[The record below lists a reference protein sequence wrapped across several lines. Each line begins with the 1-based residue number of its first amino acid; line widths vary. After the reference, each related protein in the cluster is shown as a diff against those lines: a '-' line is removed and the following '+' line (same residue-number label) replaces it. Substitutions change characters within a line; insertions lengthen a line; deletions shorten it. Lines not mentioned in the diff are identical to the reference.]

1 MTKNIYQFSC
11 EDSSG
16 QEINLGDFKGKT
28 LLIVNTAS
36 QCGFTP
42 QYKGLEKLQT
52 KYSSEEFSVLAFPC
66 NQFGGQEPG
75 SNEEIV
81 EFCSLNY
88 GSTFPIFSKIDVNG
102 DNAHPLFKFLTTEKK
117 GLLGTEK
124 IKWNFTKFLIN
135 KDGEPVNR
143 YGSSTTPEQ
152 IQTDIEKLINS

>member
-16 QEINLGDFKGKT
+16 QAVHLSDYEGKA

-42 QYKGLEKLQT
+42 QYEGLEKLQQ
-52 KYSSEEFSVLAFPC
+52 KFDSDEFSVLAFPC

-75 SNEEIV
+75 SNEEIA

-88 GSTFPIFSKIDVNG
+88 SNTFPVFSKVEVNG
-102 DNAHPLFKFLTTEKK
+102 AEAHPLFEFLTKEKK
-117 GLLGTEK
+117 GLLGSEK

-135 KDGEPVNR
+135 KAGEPVAR
-143 YGSSTTPEQ
+143 YAPSTTP
-152 IQTDIEKLINS
+152 

>member
-1 MTKNIYQFSC
+1 MTKNIYEFSC

-16 QEINLGDFKGKT
+16 QRIDLSDFKGKT

-42 QYKGLEKLQT
+42 QYEGLEKLQNN
-52 KYSSEEFSVLAFPC
+52 YSSEVFSVLAFPC

-75 SNEEIV
+75 TNEQIT

-88 GSTFPIFSKIDVNG
+88 GNTFPIFSKIDVNG
-102 DNAHPLFKFLTTEKK
+102 ENAHPLFNFLTSEKK
-117 GLLGTEK
+117 GLLGTQK

-152 IQTDIEKLINS
+152 IQSDIEKLINP

>member
-16 QEINLGDFKGKT
+16 QAVHLSDYEGKA

-42 QYKGLEKLQT
+42 QYEGLEKLQQ
-52 KYSSEEFSVLAFPC
+52 KFDSDEFSVLAFPC

-75 SNEEIV
+75 SNEEIA

-88 GSTFPIFSKIDVNG
+88 SNTFPVFSKVEVNG
-102 DNAHPLFKFLTTEKK
+102 AEAHPLFEFLTKEKK
-117 GLLGTEK
+117 GLLGSEK
-124 IKWNFTKFLIN
+124 IKWNFTKFIIN
-135 KDGEPVNR
+135 KAGEPVAR
-143 YGSSTTPEQ
+143 YAPSTTPEK
-152 IQTDIEKLINS
+152 IELDIERLI

>member
-1 MTKNIYQFSC
+1 MTKNIYEFSC

-16 QEINLGDFKGKT
+16 QTIDLSDFKGKT

-42 QYKGLEKLQT
+42 QYEGLEKLQNN
-52 KYSSEEFSVLAFPC
+52 YSSEVFSVLAFPC

-75 SNEEIV
+75 TNEQIT

-88 GSTFPIFSKIDVNG
+88 GNTFPIFSKIDVNG
-102 DNAHPLFKFLTTEKK
+102 ENAHPLFNFLTSEKK
-117 GLLGTEK
+117 GLLGTQK

-143 YGSSTTPEQ
+143 YGPSTTPEQ
-152 IQTDIEKLINS
+152 IQSDIEKLINP

>member
-1 MTKNIYQFSC
+1 MTKNIYEFSC

-16 QEINLGDFKGKT
+16 QTIDLSDFKGKT

-42 QYKGLEKLQT
+42 QYEGLEKLQNN
-52 KYSSEEFSVLAFPC
+52 YSSEVFSVLAFPC

-75 SNEEIV
+75 TNEQIT

-88 GSTFPIFSKIDVNG
+88 GNTFPIFSKIDVNG
-102 DNAHPLFKFLTTEKK
+102 ENAHPLFNFLTSEKK
-117 GLLGTEK
+117 GLLGTQK

-143 YGSSTTPEQ
+143 YGS
-152 IQTDIEKLINS
+152 

>member
-1 MTKNIYQFSC
+1 MTKNIYEFSC

-16 QEINLGDFKGKT
+16 QTIDLSNFKGKT

-36 QCGFTP
+36 QCSFTP
-42 QYKGLEKLQT
+42 QYEGLEKLQNN
-52 KYSSEEFSVLAFPC
+52 YSSEVFSVLAFPC

-75 SNEEIV
+75 TNEQIT

-88 GSTFPIFSKIDVNG
+88 GNTFPIFSKIDVNG
-102 DNAHPLFKFLTTEKK
+102 ENAHPLFNFLTSEKK
-117 GLLGTEK
+117 GLLGTQK

-152 IQTDIEKLINS
+152 IQSDIEKLINP

>member
-1 MTKNIYQFSC
+1 MTKNIYEFSC

-16 QEINLGDFKGKT
+16 QTIDLSDFKGKT

-42 QYKGLEKLQT
+42 QYEGLEKLQNN
-52 KYSSEEFSVLAFPC
+52 YSSEVFSVLAFPC

-75 SNEEIV
+75 TNEQIT

-88 GSTFPIFSKIDVNG
+88 GNTFPILSKIDVNG
-102 DNAHPLFKFLTTEKK
+102 ENAHPLFNFLTSEKK
-117 GLLGTEK
+117 GLLGTQK

-152 IQTDIEKLINS
+152 IQSDIEKLINP

>member
-42 QYKGLEKLQT
+42 QYKGLEQLQT

-102 DNAHPLFKFLTTEKK
+102 DNAHPLFEFLTTEKK

>member
-1 MTKNIYQFSC
+1 MTKNIYEFSC

-16 QEINLGDFKGKT
+16 QTIDLSDFKGKT

-42 QYKGLEKLQT
+42 QYEGLEKLQNN
-52 KYSSEEFSVLAFPC
+52 YSSEVFSVLAFPC

-75 SNEEIV
+75 TNEQIT

-88 GSTFPIFSKIDVNG
+88 GNTFPIFSKIDVNG
-102 DNAHPLFKFLTTEKK
+102 KNAHPLFNFLTSEKK
-117 GLLGTEK
+117 GLLGTQK

-135 KDGEPVNR
+135 KHGEPVNR

-152 IQTDIEKLINS
+152 IQSDIEKLINP

>member
-1 MTKNIYQFSC
+1 MTKNIYEFSC

-16 QEINLGDFKGKT
+16 QAIDLSDFKGKT

-42 QYKGLEKLQT
+42 QYEGLEKLQNN
-52 KYSSEEFSVLAFPC
+52 YSSEVFSVLAFPC

-75 SNEEIV
+75 TNEQIT

-88 GSTFPIFSKIDVNG
+88 GNTFPIFSKIDVNG
-102 DNAHPLFKFLTTEKK
+102 ENAHPLFNFLTSEKK
-117 GLLGTEK
+117 GLLGTQK

-152 IQTDIEKLINS
+152 IQSDIEKLINP

>member
-42 QYKGLEKLQT
+42 QYKGLEQLQT

-143 YGSSTTPEQ
+143 YGSSTKPEQ
-152 IQTDIEKLINS
+152 IQADIEKLINS

>member
-1 MTKNIYQFSC
+1 MTKNIYEFSC

-16 QEINLGDFKGKT
+16 QTIDLSDFKGKT

-36 QCGFTP
+36 QCGYTP
-42 QYKGLEKLQT
+42 QYEGLEKLQNN
-52 KYSSEEFSVLAFPC
+52 YSSEVFSVLAFPC

-75 SNEEIV
+75 TNEQIT

-88 GSTFPIFSKIDVNG
+88 GNTFPIFSKIDVNG
-102 DNAHPLFKFLTTEKK
+102 ENAHPLFNFLTSEKK
-117 GLLGTEK
+117 GLLGTQK

-152 IQTDIEKLINS
+152 IQSDIEKLINP

>member
-1 MTKNIYQFSC
+1 MTKNIYEFSC

-16 QEINLGDFKGKT
+16 QTIDLSDFKGKT

-42 QYKGLEKLQT
+42 QYEGLEKLQNN
-52 KYSSEEFSVLAFPC
+52 YSSEVFSVLAFPC

-75 SNEEIV
+75 TNEQIT

-88 GSTFPIFSKIDVNG
+88 GNTFPIFSKIDVNG
-102 DNAHPLFKFLTTEKK
+102 ENAHPLFNFLTSEKK
-117 GLLGTEK
+117 GLLGTQK

-135 KDGEPVNR
+135 KHGEPVNR

-152 IQTDIEKLINS
+152 IQSDIEKLINP

>member
-1 MTKNIYQFSC
+1 MTKNIYEFSC

-16 QEINLGDFKGKT
+16 QTIDLSDFKGKT

-42 QYKGLEKLQT
+42 QYEGLEKLQ
-52 KYSSEEFSVLAFPC
+52 KNYSSEVFSVLAFPC

-75 SNEEIV
+75 TNEQIT

-88 GSTFPIFSKIDVNG
+88 GNTFPIFSKIDVNG
-102 DNAHPLFKFLTTEKK
+102 ENAHPLFNFLTSEKK
-117 GLLGTEK
+117 GLLGTQK

-152 IQTDIEKLINS
+152 IQSDIEKLINP